1 MSLDTVARAHA
12 EFYAA
17 FENGDLDRMA
27 GVWADGPYA
36 ESVSCVHPGWPL
48 LRGRAEV
55 LRSWALIM
63 ANTPFIQFVLT
74 DVRIEPYGE
83 RAIVTCSENILTA
96 AEGTDVGFAPG
107 GSVVTTNIFVRD
119 AGQWRIWLHHGSPV
133 LNRIGDDEDFGGTN
147 E

>member
-1 MSLDTVARAHA
+1 MSLVTVDEANA

-17 FENGDLDRMA
+17 FEAVDLDRMSA
-27 GVWADGPYA
+27 VWADGPYA

-48 LRGRAEV
+48 LRGRGEV

-74 DVRIEPYGE
+74 DVRTEMCGE
-83 RAIVTCSENILTA
+83 HAVVTCSENILTA
-96 AEGTDVGFAPG
+96 DDDTDLGFSAG
-107 GSVVTTNIFVRD
+107 GSVVTTNMFVRAD
-119 AGQWRIWLHHGSPV
+119 GQWRLWLHHGSPV
-133 LNRIGDDEDFGGTN
+133 LNRIGDE

>member
-1 MSLDTVARAHA
+1 MSLITVDAANA

-17 FENGDLDRMA
+17 FEAVDLDRMSA
-27 GVWADGPYA
+27 VWADGPYA

-48 LRGRAEV
+48 LRGRGEV

-74 DVRIEPYGE
+74 DLRTEIRDEYAV
-83 RAIVTCSENILTA
+83 VTCSENILTA
-96 AEGTDVGFAPG
+96 DDDTDVGFAAG
-107 GSVVTTNIFVRD
+107 GSVVTTNMFVRTE
-119 AGQWRIWLHHGSPV
+119 GQWRLWLHHGSPV
-133 LNRIGDDEDFGGTN
+133 LNRIGDGE